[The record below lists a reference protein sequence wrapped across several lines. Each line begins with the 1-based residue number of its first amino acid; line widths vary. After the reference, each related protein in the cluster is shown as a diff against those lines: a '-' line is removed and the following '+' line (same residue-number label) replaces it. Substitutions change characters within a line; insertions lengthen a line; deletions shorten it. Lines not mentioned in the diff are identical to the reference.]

1 MLPITLEI
9 DFRYITSF
17 NAHYLLQ
24 KSILA
29 AIPYIRT
36 NGYPCLFISKEFIY
50 DEYFNSYICPNNKLL
65 TFKRTKQI
73 GDRLYKSNSIIC
85 KKYIYFKVK
94 YRKQKYTREI
104 PRHDWQN
111 NLYIINDLR
120 FVGIVHKAFSCQN
133 LKKVLVVK

>member
-29 AIPYIRT
+29 EIPYIRT

-50 DEYFNSYICPNNKLL
+50 DEYFNSYIYPNNKLL

-73 GDRLYKSNSIIC
+73 GNRLYKSNSIIC
-85 KKYIYFKVK
+85 KKIY
-94 YRKQKYTREI
+94 
-104 PRHDWQN
+104 
-111 NLYIINDLR
+111 LL
-120 FVGIVHKAFSCQN
+120 
-133 LKKVLVVK
+133 

>member
-36 NGYPCLFISKEFIY
+36 NRYPCLFISKEFVY

-65 TFKRTKQI
+65 TFKRTIQT

-85 KKYIYFKVK
+85 N
-94 YRKQKYTREI
+94 Q
-104 PRHDWQN
+104 
-111 NLYIINDLR
+111 R
-120 FVGIVHKAFSCQN
+120 FTFCRYSS
-133 LKKVLVVK
+133 